1 MSPNRLFRASVAVM
15 ADIPT
20 PPIKWYVK
28 RYHPTTVEGPAG
40 DRLGRCCRGLCRQRC
55 ARKVSPIARNV
66 RSSEIASTGVNNDV
80 SAALHRSQLIDL
92 TTTGRRSG
100 LPRRIEIFLHDED
113 GVLFITGMPRRDR
126 TRDWIHNITAD
137 PNVIVHLKKGIQADV
152 PATARVIT
160 DPHEARPLIEAAA
173 RRWRRD
179 DVDDMIAHS
188 PLIVLTA
195 ATTPAG

>member
-1 MSPNRLFRASVAVM
+1 MRSALRTE
-15 ADIPT
+15 I
-20 PPIKWYVK
+20 
-28 RYHPTTVEGPAG
+28 
-40 DRLGRCCRGLCRQRC
+40 
-55 ARKVSPIARNV
+55 SPIVWNV
-66 RSSEIASTGVNNDV
+66 CSSEIAQVRMDNDV
-80 SAALHRSQLIDL
+80 SEALYRSQLIDL
-92 TTTGRRSG
+92 TTNGRRSG

-126 TRDWIHNITAD
+126 ARDWIHNITAD
-137 PNVIVHLKKGIQADV
+137 PHVIVHVKVGIEADV

-188 PLIVLTA
+188 PLIVLTT
-195 ATTPAG
+195 ATAPASAN

>member
-1 MSPNRLFRASVAVM
+1 LSAVIERSV
-15 ADIPT
+15 T
-20 PPIKWYVK
+20 RW
-28 RYHPTTVEGPAG
+28 
-40 DRLGRCCRGLCRQRC
+40 RQTWLPLPGALPSALRTEV
-55 ARKVSPIARNV
+55 APIAWNV
-66 RSSEIASTGVNNDV
+66 WSSEIASTGMDNDV
-80 SAALHRSQLIDL
+80 NKALHRSQLIDL

-126 TRDWIHNITAD
+126 TRDWIHNITTD
-137 PNVIVHLKKGIQADV
+137 PHVIVHLKQGIEADV

-195 ATTPAG
+195 TSPAA